1 MPNWTRIE
9 IRLRAEN
16 AKALLINFLP
26 VKMLVFIQEC
36 LITTYDLL
44 LLQMILINHAYQRL
58 SYWKKILQ
66 HSEKVSVF
74 ESVGV
79 EYNYSKFENYLFNT
93 CGSSIMTYLLTHTKE
108 ELVDELLKRNIKLNQ
123 HQQFLVDNYMQDVD
137 FYVIE

>member
-1 MPNWTRIE
+1 MLNNYLRFVVASDDTNKS
-9 IRLRAEN
+9 RLPTA
-16 AKALLINFLP
+16 P
-26 VKMLVFIQEC
+26 
-36 LITTYDLL
+36 
-44 LLQMILINHAYQRL
+44 
-58 SYWKKILQ
+58 YWKKILQ